1 MDCTQSETVHR
12 LLVSQK
18 VVLPVLRV
26 GHNISPAQNLGVLS
40 VVSVFTAL
48 LCSVAAVVSGYSGC
62 CQDLCTLLYVIV
74 DGERL
79 IKILYL
85 AATVLE

>member
-12 LLVSQK
+12 LLSSQK

-26 GHNISPAQNLGVLS
+26 GHIISPAQNLGVLK
-40 VVSVFTAL
+40 VVCLCSL
-48 LCSVAAVVSGYSGC
+48 LCCVASPLVSGYSGC